1 MAKTDGIESQIH
13 ELSTSLNV
21 KPGNTAEIAKEIE
34 KHEKQLRRVKDI
46 KPFHYTHQ
54 GSMAYIG
61 SERAVADV
69 SWMNGNFASGG
80 SLTYIF
86 WRSAYLSMCFSS
98 KFPHPLG

>member
-1 MAKTDGIESQIH
+1 MAKTESIETQLN
-13 ELSTSLNV
+13 ELSSSLNI
-21 KPGNTAEIAKEIE
+21 KPGNSAEIAKDIE
-34 KHEKQLRRVKDI
+34 KHEKQLRRIRDI

-80 SLTYIF
+80 SLT
-86 WRSAYLSMCFSS
+86 
-98 KFPHPLG
+98 